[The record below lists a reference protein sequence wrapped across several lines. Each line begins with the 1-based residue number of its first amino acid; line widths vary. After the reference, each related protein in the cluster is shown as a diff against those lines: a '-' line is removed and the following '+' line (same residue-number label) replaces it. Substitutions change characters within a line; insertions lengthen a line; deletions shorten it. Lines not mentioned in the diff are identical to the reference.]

1 MQTMERRTAP
11 KAAKKSESREIKQPK
26 ESKEIFAIFVPEAQT
41 VELVGN
47 FSDWETNPISL
58 KKGKDGTWKA
68 TVTLEPGTYE
78 YRFKVDGQWRNDPDC
93 PRRTTNP
100 YGEENCIREVA

>member
-1 MQTMERRTAP
+1 MQTMERRTTATQAP
-11 KAAKKSESREIKQPK
+11 KKSESRESKPR
-26 ESKEIFAIFVPEAQT
+26 ESKETFAIFAPEAQS

-47 FSDWETNPISL
+47 FTDWEKSPITL

-68 TVTLEPGTYE
+68 AVTLEAGTYE